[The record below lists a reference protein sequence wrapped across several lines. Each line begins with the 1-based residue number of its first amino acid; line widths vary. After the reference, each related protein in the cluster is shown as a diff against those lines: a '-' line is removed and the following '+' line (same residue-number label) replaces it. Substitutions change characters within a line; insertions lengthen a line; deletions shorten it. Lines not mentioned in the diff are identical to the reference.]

1 MTPLKMTLTALLA
14 VLATPAAATAYS
26 FEVPEMEM
34 EVFVQPD
41 ASVRVDYR
49 IVFINRGR
57 ALDAVDVG
65 LFHDNYAIRTMH
77 ASLDGRPLR
86 GIARSPYVKHGVEVP
101 LTPPLGRG
109 ERGVFEFTAVMPD
122 MVYQDTTRDDYASLR
137 ITPTWFGP
145 EFVRGQTDLR
155 IAVHMLPNIE
165 VEEVL
170 HQGEAFSGKARY
182 GGRVVAYWTRQTQII
197 GPHRVALSFP
207 KRGLDRVVEMSSF
220 GLLVMWFEERPESQL
235 LSGLVI
241 ALLVGFFFFRLTGG
255 TGWSVYVAVLGLCV
269 FWFAHKP
276 AHHVASW
283 AAWPFVFG
291 LLYWPTRRK
300 KRVGYLPPIA
310 HVEGGGIKRGL
321 TAPEAAALLERP
333 PGQLIS
339 LVIFGLLKKG
349 ILRVLVDDPLTVEVD
364 EAFRGPRRERLSA
377 ASRRSVV
384 LHRYEH
390 RFLEELTAGKGVVSL
405 IDFHAA
411 LEGLVEHAAGRL
423 AGFDL
428 DETRAYYRQIVER
441 AWKEAEGIGEVEQR
455 DRVVDQRLEW
465 LLLDTSYQDRFSR
478 WDRSG
483 YRYRP
488 VWFYAGAGSSTAAPS
503 TGGGSSGRA
512 GPSFRDVAASFTG
525 RAENLAS
532 QAATSLLPGS
542 LGAKSRGVVDLSGA
556 DSATKSFFAALAESG
571 GSGGGGGSGCACA
584 GCACACACAGGGR

>member
-1 MTPLKMTLTALLA
+1 
-14 VLATPAAATAYS
+14 
-26 FEVPEMEM
+26 
-34 EVFVQPD
+34 
-41 ASVRVDYR
+41 
-49 IVFINRGR
+49 
-57 ALDAVDVG
+57 
-65 LFHDNYAIRTMH
+65 
-77 ASLDGRPLR
+77 
-86 GIARSPYVKHGVEVP
+86 VP
-101 LTPPLGRG
+101 LVPPLGRG

-155 IAVHMLPNIE
+155 IAVHMLPNIK

-182 GGRVVAYWTRQTQII
+182 GGRVVAYWTKHTQITR
-197 GPHRVALSFP
+197 PHRVAVSFP
-207 KRGLDRVVEMSSF
+207 KRGLERVVEMTSF

-235 LSGLVI
+235 LSGLII

-269 FWFAHKP
+269 LWFAHKP
-276 AHHVASW
+276 AHHLVSW
-283 AAWPFVFG
+283 AAWPFVLG

-321 TAPEAAALLERP
+321 TAPEAAALLERS

-339 LVIFGLLKKG
+339 LVLFGLMKKG
-349 ILRVLVDDPLTVEVD
+349 VLRVIVDDPLTVEVD
-364 EAFRGPRRERLSA
+364 EAFRGTRHERLAA

-390 RFLEELTAGKGVVSL
+390 RFVEELVAGGGVVSL
-405 IDFHAA
+405 IDFSEA
-411 LEGLVEHAAGRL
+411 LKGLVEHAAGRL

-428 DETRAYYRQIVER
+428 DETRAYYRQIVDR
-441 AWKEAEGIGEVEQR
+441 AWKEAESLGEVEAR
-455 DRVVDQRLEW
+455 DRLVDQRLEW
-465 LLLDTSYQDRFSR
+465 LLLDSAYGARFSS
-478 WDRSG
+478 WDQRG
-483 YRYRP
+483 YHYRP
-488 VWFYAGAGSSTAAPS
+488 SWFFANTGSTSAAPS
-503 TGGGSSGRA
+503 QGGGSSGRT
-512 GPSFRDVAASFTG
+512 GPTFREVAASFAG

-542 LGAKSRGVVDLSGA
+542 LGTSGGGVLDLSAA
-556 DSATKSFFAALAESG
+556 DSATKTFFAALAESG
-571 GSGGGGGSGCACA
+571 GSGGGGSGCACA